1 MINHVL
7 RRCVYS
13 EYTQVFA
20 SIIKCDSKSSTV
32 EAKSKVTSEIT
43 TLLLR

>member
-1 MINHVL
+1 MYFGDVFIQSVL
-7 RRCVYS
+7 
-13 EYTQVFA
+13 EYTQVFTC
-20 SIIKCDSKSSTV
+20 IIKCGSKSSTV